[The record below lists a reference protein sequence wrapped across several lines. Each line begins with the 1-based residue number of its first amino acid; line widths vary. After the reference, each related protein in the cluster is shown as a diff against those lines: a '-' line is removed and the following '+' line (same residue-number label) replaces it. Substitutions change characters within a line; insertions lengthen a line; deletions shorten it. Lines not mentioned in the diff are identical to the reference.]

1 MNIFNYK
8 DTVVETVESIRNSR
22 KNINILACLLIIPY
36 AFFAFIGLGFYLI
49 GYIVTGL
56 YMFAGALGFL
66 ILLGCL
72 IIKREIYS
80 IMIYLKENKYD

>member
-1 MNIFNYK
+1 MSFFSYK
-8 DTVVETVESIRNSR
+8 DTVVETVESLKKSRN
-22 KNINILACLLIIPY
+22 NINILACLLITPY

-80 IMIYLKENKYD
+80 IMIYLKEEK